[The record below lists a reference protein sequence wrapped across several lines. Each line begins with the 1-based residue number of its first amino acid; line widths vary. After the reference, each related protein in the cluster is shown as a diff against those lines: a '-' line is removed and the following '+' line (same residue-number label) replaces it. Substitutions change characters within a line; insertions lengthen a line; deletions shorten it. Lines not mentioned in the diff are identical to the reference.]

1 MLPRKLEFAFII
13 FLDLDFDFDRDFL
26 FLLDLFFLIL
36 ETDVRI
42 FLVELRLWSL
52 IYLFKCSM
60 FSFILR
66 PLLFPL
72 LTKLME
78 LLKDLIDLGLYFRL
92 FLESSALIILLEGKL
107 LPIDLADKTE
117 I

>member
-1 MLPRKLEFAFII
+1 
-13 FLDLDFDFDRDFL
+13 
-26 FLLDLFFLIL
+26 
-36 ETDVRI
+36 
-42 FLVELRLWSL
+42 
-52 IYLFKCSM
+52 M

-78 LLKDLIDLGLYFRL
+78 LLKDLMDFGLNFRL
-92 FLESSALIILLEGKL
+92 FLESSAFMILLEGKL
-107 LPIDLADKTE
+107 LPMDLADNTE

>member
-1 MLPRKLEFAFII
+1 
-13 FLDLDFDFDRDFL
+13 
-26 FLLDLFFLIL
+26 
-36 ETDVRI
+36 
-42 FLVELRLWSL
+42 
-52 IYLFKCSM
+52 
-60 FSFILR
+60 
-66 PLLFPL
+66 
-72 LTKLME
+72 ME